1 MSSKRDL
8 VTSRA
13 DVTCRIV
20 QYEAQNSMSI
30 GNLAIV
36 FGPTLFPP
44 TAPHGANGQDGLVG
58 ATIQNKVRQILPP
71 RKWASQSW
79 SYLSR
84 RLRPFSNT
92 TPTYSSMSLMTH
104 ELSISSPLFIRTS
117 TYITILASY
126 NLCIPFPTVSSYSR
140 GRWNSR
146 IM

>member
-1 MSSKRDL
+1 MIPKRPM
-8 VTSRA
+8 TSRA

-58 ATIQNKVRQILPP
+58 ATIQNKVRQISHPEGRFL
-71 RKWASQSW
+71 KVGHIFF
-79 SYLSR
+79 R
-84 RLRPFSNT
+84 RLRPFLNT

-126 NLCIPFPTVSSYSR
+126 NLCIPFPTLSSYRR